1 MNSLIRSAMRDD
13 LARVNE
19 IYNAYIPDRHT
30 SFDVE
35 PWTMAERADW
45 YRTYEKPSH
54 YDLLVLEVDGV
65 VMGFAASSPFK
76 DKAAYYT
83 SVETTIVLDEGVV
96 GRGLGRP
103 LLEALLGLLRGGRTH
118 RAYAYIALPNDPSI
132 ELHTALGY
140 RTVGV
145 LDEVGHKLGSFHSV
159 QIMELALRGSERQPS
174 T

>member
-1 MNSLIRSAMRDD
+1 MNSLIRAAGRDD
-13 LARVNE
+13 LVRVNE
-19 IYNAYIPDRHT
+19 IYNTYIPDRHT

-35 PWTMAERADW
+35 PWTMAERANW
-45 YRTYEKPSH
+45 YAKYEKPSQNH
-54 YDLLVLEVDGV
+54 LLVLEVEGV

-83 SVETTIVLDEGVV
+83 SVETTVVLDERIV

-103 LLEALLGLLRGGRTH
+103 LLEALLELLRAGRAH
-118 RAYAYIALPNDPSI
+118 RAYALIALPNDPSI
-132 ELHTALGY
+132 QLHSALGY

-159 QIMELALRGSERQPS
+159 QIMELAL
-174 T
+174 